1 MYQFL
6 IVLLSWLLAVLAWT
20 PVGLFTLK
28 KLKSNISDRP
38 AHTFILGTLVGA
50 AINSAILGIISFWY
64 PITAHVS
71 IVLAI
76 LSGLLFYKLFFE
88 ALVKLYLAIKNWSV
102 LGWIGMLAFA
112 TITILCSLHTS
123 LNNDSGLYYI
133 QFMKWINSYPVIPG
147 LANLHDRFGFN
158 STWHLLNAAFNMKT
172 VGLTATND
180 LNGLLFIL
188 VGIGC
193 FDSASRTASQK
204 KIYDGIWAVF
214 PILMFLLLRFL
225 TSTAPDLPATLIP
238 LAYFSYLVAEK
249 DKSSLPVL
257 VMLIAFASTIKVLS
271 ALHIIILLPVLYLT
285 VKAKNFK
292 SIGATVLLGAFIVAP
307 WLGRNV
313 MQSGY
318 LIFPME
324 SIDLV
329 EVDWKV
335 PHEMAANA
343 RKMIDTHARSG
354 SYDLSKYGAPT
365 SEWLSFW
372 LSVQSKS
379 VLGLM
384 GFVALSSLILL
395 LWVVMNLVANKRTEM
410 ALVKLSL
417 AITVL
422 TSFVFWWSSGPN
434 PRFIYGVVFFF
445 FAYVLTMAFT
455 KVRMGV
461 LLKIIPVVALV
472 PLIMITRTVLKET
485 GPKIP
490 TEYSSFKLEG
500 TSIFYPTK
508 TDKCWEQEL
517 PCSTRERTD
526 LKMRGDDLKSG
537 FNSKNL

>member
-1 MYQFL
+1 
-6 IVLLSWLLAVLAWT
+6 
-20 PVGLFTLK
+20 
-28 KLKSNISDRP
+28 
-38 AHTFILGTLVGA
+38 
-50 AINSAILGIISFWY
+50 
-64 PITAHVS
+64 
-71 IVLAI
+71 
-76 LSGLLFYKLFFE
+76 
-88 ALVKLYLAIKNWSV
+88 
-102 LGWIGMLAFA
+102 
-112 TITILCSLHTS
+112 
-123 LNNDSGLYYI
+123 
-133 QFMKWINSYPVIPG
+133 
-147 LANLHDRFGFN
+147 
-158 STWHLLNAAFNMKT
+158 
-172 VGLTATND
+172 
-180 LNGLLFIL
+180 
-188 VGIGC
+188 
-193 FDSASRTASQK
+193 
-204 KIYDGIWAVF
+204 
-214 PILMFLLLRFL
+214 
-225 TSTAPDLPATLIP
+225 
-238 LAYFSYLVAEK
+238 
-249 DKSSLPVL
+249 
-257 VMLIAFASTIKVLS
+257 
-271 ALHIIILLPVLYLT
+271 
-285 VKAKNFK
+285 
-292 SIGATVLLGAFIVAP
+292 
-307 WLGRNV
+307 NV

-335 PHEMAANA
+335 PNEMAANV

-379 VLGLM
+379 VLGLI

-445 FAYVLTMAFT
+445 FAYALTMAFT
-455 KVRMGV
+455 KVRIGV

-490 TEYSSFKLEG
+490 TEYSSFEVEE
-500 TSIFYPTK
+500 TTIFYHTK

-517 PCSTRERTD
+517 PCTTRERTD
-526 LKMRGDDLKSG
+526 LKMRGDGLEEG
-537 FNSKNL
+537 FRNADISQ